1 MPKSRLAS
9 VPLARLATYT
19 TAAGGVL
26 VAGTAAQADL
36 MVYENFGSLDA
47 STSFSIDLG
56 VIATGAKFV
65 NQGRFSNT
73 NNAFIGMYIGLSGTT
88 QGRFD
93 LTPRDAGFS
102 FNNSNGTFQNFG
114 QTTFLGPGNN
124 TAGINSQLGTYYVGF
139 KVQASDFLFRYGWVE
154 YVYSSSNPNVVT
166 VSRWAYESNG
176 FSGAVA
182 GATGTVA
189 DGGGGGA
196 VPGLG
201 GLAALAMGAAGMRR
215 SRGRVA

>member
-1 MPKSRLAS
+1 MTKSRLAS

-19 TAAGGVL
+19 AAAGGVL
-26 VAGTAAQADL
+26 VAGSAAQADL
-36 MVYENFGSLDA
+36 MIYENFGSLDA

-56 VIATGAKFV
+56 VIAAGAKF
-65 NQGRFSNT
+65 
-73 NNAFIGMYIGLSGTT
+73 NNRGIFTQPNSAFIGMYIGLSGTPA
-88 QGRFD
+88 GGFD
-93 LTPRDAGFS
+93 LTPKAAGFNFS
-102 FNNSNGTFQNFG
+102 EFNGTFQNFG
-114 QTTFLGPGNN
+114 QSTFLTAGNN

-139 KVQASDFLFRYGWVE
+139 KVQGSDFLFRYGWVE
-154 YVYSSSNPNVVT
+154 YVYSSNNPNVVT
-166 VSRWAYESNG
+166 VSRWAYQSDG
-176 FSGAVA
+176 SGAVA

-215 SRGRVA
+215 SRNRVA

>member
-1 MPKSRLAS
+1 MTKSRLAS

-19 TAAGGVL
+19 AAAGGVL
-26 VAGTAAQADL
+26 VAGSAAQADL
-36 MVYENFGSLDA
+36 MIYENFGTLDA

-56 VIATGAKFV
+56 VIATGAKFK
-65 NQGRFSNT
+65 NQGRFTQT
-73 NNAFIGMYIGLSGTT
+73 NGAFLGMHLSLSGAP
-88 QGRFD
+88 GGGFD
-93 LTPRDAGFS
+93 YLPKAAGFTFS
-102 FNNSNGTFQNFG
+102 AYNGVFQSFG
-114 QTTFLGPGNN
+114 QTAFLTTGGN
-124 TAGINSQLGTYYVGF
+124 TGGINSQLGTYYVGF
-139 KVQASDFLFRYGWVE
+139 KVQGSDFLNRYGWVE
-154 YVYSSSNPNVVT
+154 YVYSSNNPNVVT
-166 VSRWAYESNG
+166 VSRWAYQSDG

-215 SRGRVA
+215 SRNRVA